1 MNARVT
7 SSRTTKHRQ
16 SGREKI
22 QVKAFAETWCKILV
36 SFADRDKNKKDRK
49 EEKTMRK
56 NTVIAV
62 VAAVTMTTAAGVGI
76 GGYMMGRNTAKGT
89 VAVEATANGTVAEAA
104 NVVVNT
110 NTNSNT
116 NTTAA
121 TTPAAAGTTA
131 ETKTAAAPRQFT
143 VTPADY
149 TVYCAVPDLNV
160 RTAPDAGNSTV
171 VGCVKQG
178 QALHVTGEVVEY
190 TWLQVD
196 FNGKVCYVSSPY
208 VQKTAPGTETK
219 EESKESATA
228 ETLVVSLDGVNYA
241 KENVTA
247 GMTVADAKDAL
258 LYVGGVDVDKNV
270 CEMQV
275 VKVSFCKCNLDGTS
289 QEMTDDQVLEAGNA
303 YYTQITVAA
312 KENTGKTVHFAN
324 ELALSQDLAR
334 NFRIESIGTDSV
346 TLASH
351 FHTV

>member
-1 MNARVT
+1 MKKNA
-7 SSRTTKHRQ
+7 
-16 SGREKI
+16 
-22 QVKAFAETWCKILV
+22 
-36 SFADRDKNKKDRK
+36 
-49 EEKTMRK
+49 
-56 NTVIAV
+56 VIAV

-76 GGYMMGRNTAKGT
+76 GGYMMGRNTTKGT
-89 VAVEATANGTVAEAA
+89 VAVEATAQGSAAGAA

-110 NTNSNT
+110 NTSP
-116 NTTAA
+116 AA
-121 TTPAAAGTTA
+121 TTPATTTPAATTPTATTTPVAAGTTA
-131 ETKTAAAPRQFT
+131 ETKTAVAPRQFT

-149 TVYCAVPDLNV
+149 TVYCSVPDLNV

-190 TWLQVD
+190 TWLQVE

-208 VQKTAPGTETK
+208 VQKTAPGTEKK
-219 EESKESATA
+219 EESKESAA
-228 ETLVVSLDGVNYA
+228 ADETLVVSLDGVNYA
-241 KENVTA
+241 KENVTV

-258 LYVGGVDVDKNV
+258 LYVGGVDVDKKA

-303 YYTQITVAA
+303 YFTQITVAG
-312 KENTGKTVHFAN
+312 KENTGKAVHFSS
-324 ELALSQDLAR
+324 ELSLSQDLSS
-334 NFRIESIGTDSV
+334 NFRIESIGKDSV
-346 TLASH
+346 TLVSH